1 MGGRSVAIALPVLQG
16 RVTRRQLQGGRFNRP
31 NDVICHSN
39 GCLYFTDPEKRRPY
53 QERQIP
59 GPAGEDNLWDG
70 ARVYRLAPDGGL
82 SVLANSRARAVAG
95 RAYNVRREHALLA
108 IYPRDRL
115 DAAGNMVG
123 RSIFADLNEG
133 SEPGI
138 TDGLKV
144 DSIRRVY
151 YTGRAASGSS
161 HRRTGA
167 SASSGGRSRPSTSR
181 SVGRTC
187 GRCFVARTPPSTR
200 CASRFPAFASLVQ
213 ATRAVISQR
222 DQWRCPKPIGRG
234 AEHWLRRAHG
244 LPRQRPACLSVNRH
258 GSDEVFGKY
267 FCSAIT
273 VVLHWR
279 VPPIRTIGEKG

>member
-1 MGGRSVAIALPVLQG
+1 MYVANTRSSQYTHAIG
-16 RVTRRQLQGGRFNRP
+16 STR
-31 NDVICHSN
+31 
-39 GCLYFTDPEKRRPY
+39 
-53 QERQIP
+53 P
-59 GPAGEDNLWDG
+59 GIWSG
-70 ARVYRLAPDGGL
+70 
-82 SVLANSRARAVAG
+82 
-95 RAYNVRREHALLA
+95 H
-108 IYPRDRL
+108 
-115 DAAGNMVG
+115 
-123 RSIFADLNEG
+123 SIFADLNEG

-279 VPPIRTIGEKG
+279 VPPIAHDW

>member
-16 RVTRRQLQGGRFNRP
+16 RVTPRQLQGGRFNRP

-70 ARVYRLAPDGGL
+70 ARVYCLAPDGGL

-123 RSIFADLNEG
+123 HSIFADLNG
-133 SEPGI
+133 
-138 TDGLKV
+138 
-144 DSIRRVY
+144 
-151 YTGRAASGSS
+151 AASRASPTASRSTASGGFITLAGRHLGHRTGGQA
-161 HRRTGA
+161 HRRHPEAGA
-167 SASSGGRSRPSTSR
+167 GRQLRVRWAGPADAVLLR
-181 SVGRTC
+181 ALLRLHA
-187 GRCFVARTPPSTR
+187 ARQGFRHSHPWYKR
-200 CASRFPAFASLVQ
+200 
-213 ATRAVISQR
+213 
-222 DQWRCPKPIGRG
+222 RG
-234 AEHWLRRAHG
+234 
-244 LPRQRPACLSVNRH
+244 Q
-258 GSDEVFGKY
+258 
-267 FCSAIT
+267 
-273 VVLHWR
+273 
-279 VPPIRTIGEKG
+279 

>member
-16 RVTRRQLQGGRFNRP
+16 RVTPRQLQGGRFNRP

-70 ARVYRLAPDGGL
+70 ARVYCLAPDGGL
-82 SVLANSRARAVAG
+82 SALANSRVRAVAE